1 VGGVLDSPPRPHHSA
16 AELPEKLNVVC
27 IQSYLIINIDKFQ
40 VYLIIIYHILCLI
53 FNIFQCI
60 IALSTIINSE
70 REMNKKSRI
79 DEIRSMITEHHF
91 MTVAELSQK
100 YEVSEMTIR
109 RDLEYLE
116 SKDDIKRIH
125 GGAIYLSKVKEDE
138 KSIKF
143 PLTQSEDM
151 LQLEKMDVIIAS
163 SVDSYFDSLMVN
175 RAVKN
180 NIPIIAESI
189 EIPNQKTIVA
199 VDNYQAGFDLGE
211 WAQKYFNKIGIKQV
225 NLLDLTFHQPNTVD
239 RSRGFIDGL
248 NTSPNLVEKVL
259 SINAESRYASVY
271 QIAHDALTVYPQIN
285 LIFAINDITALGAIN
300 ACRDLGIDPS
310 RMTILTFG
318 LEGKTL
324 LNELMLPNSYCKAG
338 LAMFPEIVGRV
349 CIRAAVAAYN
359 RQSQSKYN
367 ITPHAVLT
375 AKNVQNYYTKKES
388 GWRFNWET
396 AQRMLNL
403 PPGLNLE
410 QIQAENYPQKIGLIV
425 PFTEHEWYM
434 NLTRVIEEHAHQ
446 NGVDLQVIDA
456 DDCVHNEII
465 LRRHQIAQKAASL
478 INSGDVLIIDSGPI
492 SQYLAEELRQKTDIL
507 VITNSIKAFNTL
519 NSTPGITLI
528 STGGALRSST
538 QSLVG
543 PTAEL
548 ALKELRADKLFLMVS
563 GITLDFGL
571 SHHTISEVTIK
582 QAMIKS
588 AREIILIADHTAFMA
603 DIGIQVAP
611 LEVVHKLVTDDALPA
626 NVRLNLL
633 EKDIHIEIV

>member
-1 VGGVLDSPPRPHHSA
+1 
-16 AELPEKLNVVC
+16 
-27 IQSYLIINIDKFQ
+27 
-40 VYLIIIYHILCLI
+40 
-53 FNIFQCI
+53 
-60 IALSTIINSE
+60 
-70 REMNKKSRI
+70 MNKKSRI
-79 DEIRSMITEHHF
+79 EEIASLMNDFHF
-91 MTVAELSQK
+91 LTVANLSK
-100 YEVSEMTIR
+100 KFDVSEMTIR
-109 RDLEYLE
+109 RDLEVLE
-116 SKDDIKRIH
+116 SHGELKRVH
-125 GGAIYLSKVKEDE
+125 GGALSLPRDE
-138 KSIKF
+138 KNEGSINDQ
-143 PLTQSEDM
+143 LLQIEEM

-175 RAVKN
+175 RAKKN

-189 EIPNQKTIVA
+189 EIPNQRTIIT
-199 VDNYQAGFDLGE
+199 VDNYQAGFDLGL
-211 WAQKYFNKIGIKQV
+211 WAQDYYQKTGVKRV
-225 NLLDLTFHQPNTVD
+225 NLLDLTFHQPNTID
-239 RSRGFIDGL
+239 RSQGFIDGIK
-248 NTSPNLVEKVL
+248 TSQPLLDKVL
-259 SINAESRYASVY
+259 SINAESRHNAAY

-285 LIFAINDITALGAIN
+285 LIFAINDITALGAID

-310 RMTILTFG
+310 KMTVLTFG

-324 LNELMLPNSYCKAG
+324 INELMIPDGYCKAG

-349 CIRAAVAAYN
+349 CIREAIAAYN
-359 RQSQSKYN
+359 HRSQSKYN

-375 AKNVQNYYTKKES
+375 PHNLAEYYFKKDS
-388 GWRFNWET
+388 DWVFNWDA
-396 AQRMLNL
+396 AQKRLNL
-403 PPGLNLE
+403 PAGLELDH
-410 QIQAENYPQKIGLIV
+410 IQAENYPHRIGLII
-425 PFTEHEWYM
+425 PFTEHEWYI
-434 NLTRVIEEHAHQ
+434 NLTSLIEENALH
-446 NGVDLQVIDA
+446 NGVDLHVIDA
-456 DDCVHNEII
+456 DECVKNEII
-465 LRRHQIAQKAASL
+465 LRRHQIAQKSASL
-478 INSGDVLIIDSGPI
+478 VSDGDVLIIDSGPI
-492 SQYLAEELRQKTDIL
+492 SQYLAEELKQKTNIT
-507 VITNSIKAFNTL
+507 VITNSVKAFDTL
-519 NSTPGITLI
+519 NSTPNIILI

-588 AREIILIADHTAFMA
+588 AREVILIADHSAFMA